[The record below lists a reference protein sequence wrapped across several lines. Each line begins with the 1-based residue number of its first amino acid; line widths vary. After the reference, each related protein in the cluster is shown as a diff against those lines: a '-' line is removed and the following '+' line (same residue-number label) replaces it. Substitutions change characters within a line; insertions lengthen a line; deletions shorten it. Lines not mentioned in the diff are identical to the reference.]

1 VCALIGTYAWKYE
14 LKGVVV
20 VRNLEEGERALI
32 ERHLSNA
39 LLIDENNKAI
49 ARWILNN
56 TIELLDNCI
65 VALLI
70 YKGLK
75 IPEKLEERVK
85 LAMGPLRE
93 IIGVDIA
100 EELEKVLPLLS
111 NRSLARI
118 SVSKL
123 TEICSVVQRV
133 FEGITGHLRAQGV
146 IVEDLT
152 ENVRKLL
159 EEEKK
164 YEEEIGYVH
173 EVKQSEAELLG
184 EMGIGTKLGNKI
196 ANPSNFSQVYVLTND
211 IITREILNK
220 NEEIARTLGNIY
232 KSFLD
237 IVETIR
243 KERISGKT
251 CPYKSTDFR
260 LIIALEHRGKTIFE
274 IVEEFRGILD
284 KVLKETLKSSE
295 NNTEREN

>member
-1 VCALIGTYAWKYE
+1 L
-14 LKGVVV
+14 
-20 VRNLEEGERALI
+20 RNLEEGERALI

-39 LLIDENNKAI
+39 LLIDKNNRTI

-65 VALLI
+65 IALLI

-85 LAMGPLRE
+85 LAMEPLSE
-93 IIGVDIA
+93 IIGVDIV

-111 NRSLARI
+111 SRPLARI
-118 SVSKL
+118 SVSEL

-133 FEGITGHLRAQGV
+133 FEGITGHLKAQGV
-146 IVEDLT
+146 IVEDFT

-164 YEEEIGYVH
+164 YEKEIGYVH
-173 EVKQSEAELLG
+173 EAKQSEAELLG

-196 ANPSNFSQVYVLTND
+196 ANPSNFSWVYVLTND
-211 IITREILNK
+211 VITQEILNK

-237 IVETIR
+237 IVESIR
-243 KERISGKT
+243 EERISGKA

-274 IVEEFRGILD
+274 MVEEFLGILD
-284 KVLKETLKSSE
+284 KAFKETLKLPE
-295 NNTEREN
+295 NDMERGN